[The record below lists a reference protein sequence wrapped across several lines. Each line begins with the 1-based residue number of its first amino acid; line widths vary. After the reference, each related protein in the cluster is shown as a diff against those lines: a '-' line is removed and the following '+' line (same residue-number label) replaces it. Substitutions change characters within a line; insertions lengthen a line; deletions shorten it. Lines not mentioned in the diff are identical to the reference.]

1 MGLLDHRA
9 VIVRRETSGVRD
21 AVRLLVVQESEA
33 VQRPHRYVIIRAV
46 YSGAVL
52 AERAFD
58 DADAPERNI
67 SDAGPHYKRNDEPS
81 NNVHQRYRY
90 AQPVQINQ

>member
-1 MGLLDHRA
+1 MLLDHRA
-9 VIVRRETSGVRD
+9 VVVRRERSRVRD

-33 VQRPHRYVIIRAV
+33 VERPHSDIIIRAV

-58 DADAPERNI
+58 DADAPERNV
-67 SDAGPHYKRNDEPS
+67 SDAGPHYKRHHEPGDD
-81 NNVHQRYRY
+81 V
-90 AQPVQINQ
+90 P

>member
-1 MGLLDHRA
+1 MRLDHGA
-9 VIVRRETSGVRD
+9 VVVWRERSRVRD

-33 VQRPHRYVIIRAV
+33 VERAHRDVIIRAV

-58 DADAPERNI
+58 DADAPKRNV
-67 SDAGPHYKRNDEPS
+67 SDAGPHYKRNDEPGDD
-81 NNVHQRYRY
+81 V
-90 AQPVQINQ
+90 P